1 MSTTQKTGWLP
12 MGVAGR
18 ILVASSVLL
27 LGIVIVISTVLYI
40 FFSDRHSHDEE
51 ERVIATAEV
60 VATTADLHGM
70 GRARL
75 SGTLSEFKR
84 LNELDLL
91 ISVPLNE
98 LESGKLSVSDPKDV
112 VGDENVQRIGTQSP
126 TGDNLDDLP
135 NFSPS
140 TVKQVEDGHTA
151 TVYLANDRGGTLYT
165 LVPVKPTPPGYKR
178 AVIVAGIDRS
188 TVRASF
194 QPVGNLLIASGAFT
208 FVLGTA
214 AIWLTSRGLKRVTG
228 DYGTTELARLIA
240 YYRSVLEAVNDGLLL
255 VDRNEGIVLYND
267 PARELLGLPESETSI
282 QFDQLP
288 VPETLRS
295 LIASGRFVR
304 DEIHYTS
311 NRVLLVNQQPAREH
325 MQEDLDIDTWVVT
338 VRDHT
343 ELRKLTGELV
353 SIRSFSDSLRSQ
365 THEFANR
372 MHIIAS
378 LIETGSPEEALEFA
392 TQAVAHTSTAPEDL
406 LGGFNQPVLAALV
419 YTKLAQA
426 KEDNI
431 DLHVDAS
438 NLDSRIPGD
447 ERDLVTVIGNLL
459 DNAFD
464 AVSRPDIP
472 AERKQVELTMSGSS
486 ASGYIVTVRDDGPGI
501 PDEAVDQI
509 FERGWS
515 TKHDG
520 VEHDTG
526 QGAKTQ
532 GSRGVGLDIVVQAVK
547 RLGGAID
554 VDGGLGDEAEHGEL
568 RGAEFSVWLPSE
580 SDVTG

>member
-1 MSTTQKTGWLP
+1 

-18 ILVASSVLL
+18 ILLASSVLL

-40 FFSDRHSHDEE
+40 FFSDRHAHEEE

-60 VATTADLHGM
+60 VATTTDLHGM
-70 GRARL
+70 GRAQL

-91 ISVPLNE
+91 ASVPLNE

-112 VGDENVQRIGTQSP
+112 VGDENVHRVGTQSP
-126 TGDNLDDLP
+126 TGDNLDQLP

-140 TVKQVEDGHTA
+140 IVKQVEAGHTA
-151 TVYLANDRGGTLYT
+151 TVYLANEHGGTLYT

-325 MQEDLDIDTWVVT
+325 MQEELDVDTWVVT

-378 LIETGSPEEALEFA
+378 LIETGSPDEALEFA
-392 TQAVAHTSTAPEDL
+392 TQSVAHTSTAPEDL
-406 LGGFNQPVLAALV
+406 LGGFNQPVIAALV

-438 NLDSRIPGD
+438 SLESRIPGD

-501 PDEAVDQI
+501 PDDAVDQI

-526 QGAKTQ
+526 QGTKSD

-554 VDGGLGDEAEHGEL
+554 VDGGLGDEAHQGEL

-580 SDVTG
+580 SDVSG

>member
-1 MSTTQKTGWLP
+1 

-40 FFSDRHSHDEE
+40 FFSDRHSQDEE
-51 ERVIATAEV
+51 ERVVSTAEA
-60 VATTADLHGM
+60 VATTVDLHSM
-70 GRARL
+70 GHSQL
-75 SGTLSEFKR
+75 SRTLSELKR

-91 ISVPLNE
+91 VSVPLSE
-98 LESGKLSVSDPKDV
+98 LKKGKPGVSDPRGA
-112 VGDENVQRIGTQSP
+112 VGDHDADRAGTQVP
-126 TGDNLDDLP
+126 TGGNVDEVPD
-135 NFSPS
+135 FSPS
-140 TVKQVEDGHTA
+140 VIQQVANGDTV
-151 TVYLANDRGGTLYT
+151 TVYLPDEHGGTLYT
-165 LVPVKPTPPGYKR
+165 LVGVKPTPPGYQR

-228 DYGTTELARLIA
+228 DYGTKELAHLIA

-267 PARELLGLPESETSI
+267 TARELLGLPVTDSSI
-282 QFDQLP
+282 QFDQIP
-288 VPETLRS
+288 VPETLRN
-295 LIASGRFVR
+295 LIESGRLVR
-304 DEIHYTS
+304 DEIHYTAS
-311 NRVLLVNQQPAREH
+311 RVLLVNQQPAREYMH
-325 MQEDLDIDTWVVT
+325 DEPNVDTWVVT

-378 LIETGSPEEALEFA
+378 LIETGNPEEALEFA
-392 TQAVAHTSTAPEDL
+392 TQSVAHTSTAPEDL
-406 LGGFNQPVLAALV
+406 LGGFNQPVIAALV

-431 DLHVDAS
+431 ELHVDAS
-438 NLDSRIPGD
+438 SLGSTIPGD
-447 ERDLVTVIGNLL
+447 ERDLVTVLGNLL

-464 AVSRPDIP
+464 AVNRPDIP
-472 AERKQVELTMSGSS
+472 ADRKKVELTMSGST
-486 ASGYIVTVRDDGPGI
+486 ASGYTITVRDDGPGI
-501 PDEAVDQI
+501 PDDTVDNI

-515 TKHDG
+515 TKHHG

-526 QGAKTQ
+526 EGTQ
-532 GSRGVGLDIVVQAVK
+532 SDGSRGVGLDIVVQAVK

-554 VDGGLGDEAEHGEL
+554 VDGGLGDEADQGEL
-568 RGAEFSVWLPSE
+568 RGAEFSVWLPGAP
-580 SDVTG
+580 DVTG

>member
-1 MSTTQKTGWLP
+1 

-18 ILVASSVLL
+18 ILLASSVLL

-40 FFSDRHSHDEE
+40 FFSDRHAHEEE

-60 VATTADLHGM
+60 VATTTDLHGM
-70 GRARL
+70 GRAQL

-91 ISVPLNE
+91 ASVPLNE

-112 VGDENVQRIGTQSP
+112 VGDENVHRIGTQSP
-126 TGDNLDDLP
+126 TGDNLGDLP
-135 NFSPS
+135 DFSPS
-140 TVKQVEDGHTA
+140 IVKQVEAGHTA
-151 TVYLANDRGGTLYT
+151 TVYLANEHGGTLYT

-325 MQEDLDIDTWVVT
+325 MQEELDVDTWVVT

-378 LIETGSPEEALEFA
+378 LIETGSPDEALEFA
-392 TQAVAHTSTAPEDL
+392 TQSVAHTSTAPEDL
-406 LGGFNQPVLAALV
+406 LGGFNQPVIAALV

-438 NLDSRIPGD
+438 SLESRIPGD

-501 PDEAVDQI
+501 PDDAVDQI

-526 QGAKTQ
+526 QGTKSD

-554 VDGGLGDEAEHGEL
+554 VDGGLGDEAHQGEL

-580 SDVTG
+580 SDVSG